1 MIESLPT
8 VKREPGSGKE
18 WLWHILKCNSY
29 KKNLL
34 FNSHPNLFASNVWE
48 ILRLWVMQQGVQDDP
63 NSTFTKLSVPDDMRE
78 ELEKMVDGLDFGET
92 RENPMFVV
100 KENKFF

>member
-1 MIESLPT
+1 
-8 VKREPGSGKE
+8 
-18 WLWHILKCNSY
+18 
-29 KKNLL
+29 
-34 FNSHPNLFASNVWE
+34 
-48 ILRLWVMQQGVQDDP
+48 MQQGVQDDP